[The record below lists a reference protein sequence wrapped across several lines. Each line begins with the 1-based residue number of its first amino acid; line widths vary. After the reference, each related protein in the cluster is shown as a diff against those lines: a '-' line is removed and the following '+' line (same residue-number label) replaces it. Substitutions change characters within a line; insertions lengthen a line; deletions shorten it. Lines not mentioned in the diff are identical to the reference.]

1 MLLGSGNGLS
11 NGVMAGFGGS
21 ATNSFFAWGMRTS
34 KPFAG
39 LAAGRSIEFTN
50 ADWEEILRQVPEAAV
65 VAPRLQMGGFRG
77 GANVRRGGETG
88 AFSVMGDLP
97 EIFTIQS
104 MILERGRLLN
114 RIDVAEKRKVAV
126 IGKRV
131 VEVLFERGEDP
142 IGQSIEIN
150 GVWFKVVGVF
160 RTRQTGND
168 GEEDLQTVYVPFST
182 FQQAFNA
189 VNEVHWFAVTA
200 APGHAASK
208 VEEKVLGILRSRHKV
223 DPEDRRGIGHFNLE
237 EEFSK
242 VQGLFN
248 GIQVLMWIIGLGT
261 LTAGAIGVSNIMLIV
276 VKERTKEIG
285 IRRAVGATPWK
296 VIRQIVLEAV
306 FLTSISGLLGLVAGV
321 AVMEAVGGLLA
332 GRGASSDGPSMFQ
345 NPGVTLPDALLALGV
360 LIAAGTIAGLI
371 PAQRAVAVQPVVA
384 LRSD

>member
-1 MLLGSGNGLS
+1 VLLGSGNGLS

-189 VNEVHWFAVTA
+189 VNQVHWFAVTA

-296 VIRQIVLEAV
+296 VIRQIVVEAV
-306 FLTSISGLLGLVAGV
+306 FLTSVSGLLGLVAGV